1 MKPRGVLVAVLALSG
16 LGDVAGGLLSALD
29 WRRAA
34 TLMARAIPDW
44 REQERAMRM
53 AFADDALHQL
63 WANLGTALLALGLTQ
78 LVAAYWVARGRT
90 AGYDLARLVGWALL
104 LAGAI
109 MALGAGQ
116 LSSLATEA
124 ARGLVLLGLA
134 TWARTALEAE
144 APSTSGAG
152 T

>member
-1 MKPRGVLVAVLALSG
+1 MKARGVLVAGLALSG
-16 LGDVAGGLLSALD
+16 LGDLAGGLLSALD

-34 TLMARAIPDW
+34 TLMSRAIPDW
-44 REQERAMRM
+44 QVQERAMRM

-63 WANLGTALLALGLTQ
+63 WANLGTALFALGLTQ

-109 MALGAGQ
+109 MALSAGQ
-116 LSSLATEA
+116 LSSLATAA
-124 ARGLVLLGLA
+124 ARGLVRLA
-134 TWARTALEAE
+134 LVTWARTAQEAE
-144 APSTSGAG
+144 APSTSGAE

>member
-1 MKPRGVLVAVLALSG
+1 MKPRILLVATLALSG
-16 LGDVAGGLLSALD
+16 LGDALGGLLSALD

-34 TLMARAIPDW
+34 RLISHTIPDW
-44 REQERAMRM
+44 KEQERALRM

-109 MALGAGQ
+109 MALGAAQ

-124 ARGLVLLGLA
+124 LRGLVILALA

-144 APSTSGAG
+144 APAHAEAKP
-152 T
+152 